1 MKITLIFVLTVML
14 ALAASCAPDAPI
26 VDPEALETTMPS
38 TALMPSE
45 STALP
50 STDSPGPAATGTQP
64 AAASS
69 AIPAVTV
76 PPELLGLPQV
86 SQAQADLAS
95 RLGAAPADITV
106 VNVEPRTWSDA
117 SMGCP
122 DPNMSYAQ
130 VPQDGLLV
138 QLAHAGQIYN
148 YHSGGTIPPFLCV
161 QSLTGEKTTPLFG
174 EDVLTRPAP

>member
-1 MKITLIFVLTVML
+1 MKITLVLVLTLIL

-26 VDPEALETTMPS
+26 VDPEALETTVPG

-50 STDSPGPAATGTQP
+50 STDSPVPVATGTQP
-64 AAASS
+64 ASASS
-69 AIPAVTV
+69 TVPAVTV
-76 PPELLGLPQV
+76 PPDLLGLSQV
-86 SQAQADLAS
+86 AQAQADLAS
-95 RLGAAPADITV
+95 RLGVAAADITV

-138 QLAHAGQIYN
+138 QLAHAGQVYN
-148 YHSGGTIPPFLCV
+148 YHSGGTVPPFLCV
-161 QSLTGEKTTPLFG
+161 QSMTGQKTTPVFG
-174 EDVLTRPAP
+174 EDVLTLPAP